1 MDITRHTF
9 DEVMI
14 PCYKPLDMLM
24 VKAHGCYMYDSDDN
38 RYVDLTAG
46 IAVNCLGH
54 TPKGVQKVI
63 KKQCEKLIH
72 ISNIFTNDKTLEL
85 ASKLVAITG
94 FEKVFFVN
102 SGAEANEA
110 ALKLARHTA
119 FLDYGEE
126 KNEIISFNNSFH
138 GRTLFS
144 VCVGGQHKYSDG
156 FGPKPS
162 AITHLPFNDIEALEK
177 AVSDKTCAIMLEPI
191 QGEGGIIT
199 ADNEFLKKA
208 RELCDKYHALLIFD
222 EVQTGVG
229 RSGTFYAY
237 EQTPVKPDILTTA
250 KGLAS
255 GMPIGAIL
263 TTTKIATHFGPGTH
277 GSTFGGNALACAVG
291 SYIVSKVSSP
301 QFLEKVQ
308 ERSALL
314 RQGLEELNDKYQIF
328 ETIRGK
334 GLLIGCV
341 LKDKYQGQSG
351 KLQQFCAHEKLLTLV
366 AGANVLRL
374 TPALNIKKSV
384 ISEALDLLDK
394 AFAAFVAEQEK
405 EEVKKALEDFS
416 KKALENAQK
425 EALKRESTCAL
436 KKTTTSKTKTKKA

>member
-1 MDITRHTF
+1 MKITRHTF

-14 PCYKPLDMLM
+14 PCYKPMNMLM
-24 VKAHGCYMYDSDDN
+24 VKAHGSYMYDDQGE
-38 RYVDLTAG
+38 RYLDLTAG

-54 TPKGVQKVI
+54 TPNGVQRII
-63 KKQCEKLIH
+63 KKQCHELIH
-72 ISNIFTNDKTLEL
+72 ISNIFTNNKTLEL
-85 ASKLVAITG
+85 ASKLVDATG
-94 FEKVFFVN
+94 YEKVFFVN

-110 ALKLARHTA
+110 ALKLARHVA
-119 FLDYGEE
+119 FLDYGED
-126 KNEIISFNNSFH
+126 KNEIISFTNSFH

-144 VCVGGQHKYSDG
+144 VSVGGQHKYSDG
-156 FGPKPS
+156 FGPKPA

-177 AVSDKTCAIMLEPI
+177 AISDKTCCVMLEPI

-199 ADNEFLKKA
+199 ATDEFLNKA
-208 RELCDKYHALLIFD
+208 RELCDKHNALLIFD

-229 RSGTFYAY
+229 RTGTFYAY
-237 EQTPVKPDILTTA
+237 EQTSVKPDILTTA

-263 TTTKIATHFGPGTH
+263 TSTKIAAHFGPGTH

-291 SYIVSKVSSP
+291 SYIVTKVSDP
-301 QFLEKVQ
+301 KFLQKVL

-314 RQGLEELNDKYQIF
+314 RQGLAELNDKYQIF

-341 LKDKYQGQSG
+341 LNEKYKGQSG
-351 KLQQFCAHEKLLTLV
+351 KLQKCCADEKLLTLV

-374 TPALNIKKSV
+374 TPALNIRKSV
-384 ISEALDLLDK
+384 IAKALKHLDK
-394 AFAAFVAEQEK
+394 AFADFV
-405 EEVKKALEDFS
+405 KA
-416 KKALENAQK
+416 NNQ
-425 EALKRESTCAL
+425 
-436 KKTTTSKTKTKKA
+436 